1 MTFSLL
7 AYDPVARQLG
17 VASQSHYPGVG
28 AVVTWA
34 EAGAGAI
41 ATQAF
46 ADPTYGARGVA
57 LLRDGIAAREA
68 LERLVADDGAPE
80 LRQVGIVDAAG
91 TIATHTGRRC
101 VPAVGETHRAHAVAL
116 GNTLDSE
123 AVTTAI
129 AHGFQHADGDLAHRL
144 LAGLRAGE
152 AAGGD
157 IRGRQSAALRVV
169 RAQPTDTPW
178 AGVVRDLRVDDHAD
192 PVGELGRL
200 ADLHDVF
207 DVVSEAVFDP
217 HGVVVGNRDAHDL
230 RTFTAAGERLA
241 HADQALGANPEAAFW
256 AAVVHARAGHVD
268 LARQLLDSAANRNPR
283 LLSLFDRLID
293 AGILTDTDVTTVTRA
308 ARARK

>member
-7 AYDPVARQLG
+7 AYDPDAHQLG

-46 ADPTYGARGVA
+46 ADPSYGARAVA
-57 LLRDGIAAREA
+57 LLRDGMDAGEVLAH
-68 LERLVADDGAPE
+68 LVADDSAPE
-80 LRQVGIVDAAG
+80 LRQVGIVDASG

-116 GNTLDSE
+116 GNTLDSD

-129 AHGFQHADGDLAHRL
+129 ADGFEHADGDLAHRL

-169 RAQPTDTPW
+169 SAQPTDTPC

-192 PVGELGRL
+192 PINELGRL
-200 ADLHDVF
+200 IDLYDVF
-207 DVVSEAVFDP
+207 DVVSEAVFDLN
-217 HGVVVGNRDAHDL
+217 GVVVGNREAHDM
-230 RTFTAAGERLA
+230 RTFTAAADRLTS
-241 HADQALGANPEAAFW
+241 ADRALDANPEAAFW
-256 AAVVHARAGHVD
+256 AAVVHTRAGQID
-268 LARQLLDSAANRNPR
+268 LARQLLHSASRRNPKLPDLFGR
-283 LLSLFDRLID
+283 LVDT
-293 AGILTDTDVTTVTRA
+293 GILTDTDVTAVTQS
-308 ARARK
+308 ARAPS